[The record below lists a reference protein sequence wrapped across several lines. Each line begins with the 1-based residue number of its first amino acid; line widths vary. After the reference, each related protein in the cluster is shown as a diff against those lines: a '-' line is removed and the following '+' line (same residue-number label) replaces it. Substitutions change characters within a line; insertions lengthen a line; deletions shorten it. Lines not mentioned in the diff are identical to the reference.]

1 MGLIVIRYGEIGLKG
16 GNRWYFVKRLRKN
29 VRDCLK
35 KHDLVG
41 EVHSVGQR
49 VYVQVEEVERA
60 VEKLRDVFGIVS
72 LSPAQEVAADI
83 EVIMAE
89 ALRVAEVVGL
99 DETRT
104 FRVKSRRADKAFSLT
119 SPAIN
124 HLIGAHVQGAT
135 GAQVDLSDAADL
147 TIGVE
152 VRQDHALVFGQTV
165 AGHGG
170 LPLGSEGRAVAL
182 MSGGIDSPVAAWLIM
197 RRGCGVIPIHFRQSE
212 VELAKFMDNCQV
224 LSRYAYGWDI
234 RPIVL
239 DHREVFDET
248 YEKLRRLGAERWAC
262 IFCKR
267 ALLQKACEIADQ
279 HKAKA
284 LVTGDS
290 LGQVASQTLDNLEVI
305 SYGIEKPILRPL
317 IGLDKTEI
325 TALARRIGTFEIS
338 TREACSCPY
347 LPPDPLTKAS
357 LPKLRA
363 IVEKMGDGDEGR
375 GTRDKGRGT
384 REWGVE

>member
-16 GNRWYFVKRLRKN
+16 NNRWYFVKRLRKN
-29 VRDCLK
+29 IRDCLRK
-35 KHDLVG
+35 NDLTG
-41 EVHSVGQR
+41 EVRSVGQR
-49 VYVQVEEVERA
+49 VYVQTEDVERA
-60 VEKLRDVFGIVS
+60 AEKLRDVFGVVS

-83 EVIMAE
+83 EAIKDE
-89 ALRVAEVVGL
+89 ALRVAQRVGL
-99 DETRT
+99 DEKRS
-104 FRVKSRRADKAFSLT
+104 FRMDSRRADKTFPLI
-119 SPAIN
+119 SPEIN
-124 HLIGAHVQGAT
+124 RLVGAHVQQAT
-135 GAQVDLSDAADL
+135 GAQVDLSDEADL

-152 VRQDHALVFGQTV
+152 VRRDHALVYGQTV

-170 LPLGSEGRAVAL
+170 LPLGTEGRAVAL

-197 RRGCGVIPIHFRQSE
+197 KRGCGVIPIHFRQSE
-212 VELAKFMDNCQV
+212 EELAKFMDNCQV
-224 LSRYAYGWDI
+224 LSRYAYGWDM

-239 DHREVFDET
+239 DHQEVFGET
-248 YEKLRRLGAERWAC
+248 YEKLRRIGAERWAC

-267 ALLQKACEIADQ
+267 ALLQKASQIADQ

-325 TALARRIGTFEIS
+325 TALARRIGTFEVS
-338 TREACSCPY
+338 TREARSCPY

-357 LPKLRA
+357 LPKLKA
-363 IVEKMGDGDEGR
+363 IMEKMEEIE
-375 GTRDKGRGT
+375 T
-384 REWGVE
+384 

>member
-1 MGLIVIRYGEIGLKG
+1 MGLIVIRYGEIALKG
-16 GNRWYFVKRLRKN
+16 QNRWYFVKRLRKN
-29 VRDCLK
+29 IRDCLK
-35 KHDLVG
+35 NNDLTG
-41 EVHSVGQR
+41 EVRSVGQR
-49 VYVQVEEVERA
+49 VYVQVEDVERA
-60 VEKLRDVFGIVS
+60 VEKLRDVFGVVS
-72 LSPAQEVAADI
+72 LSPVQEVPADI
-83 EVIMAE
+83 EAISAE
-89 ALRVAEVVGL
+89 ALRMAEQAGL

-104 FRVKSRRADKAFSLT
+104 FRVQSRRADKAFPLISPDINRLT
-119 SPAIN
+119 
-124 HLIGAHVQGAT
+124 GDHVQKAT
-135 GAQVDLSDAADL
+135 GARVDLSDEADL

-152 VRQDHALVFGQTV
+152 VRRGHALVYGQTV

-170 LPLGSEGRAVAL
+170 LPLGTEGRAVAL
-182 MSGGIDSPVAAWLIM
+182 ISGGIDSPVAAWMMM

-212 VELAKFMDNCQV
+212 VELAKFLDNCQV

-239 DHREVFDET
+239 DHQEVFGET
-248 YEKLRRLGAERWAC
+248 YEKLRHIGAERWTC
-262 IFCKR
+262 IFCKQTM
-267 ALLQKACEIADQ
+267 LQKACQVADQ

-284 LVTGDS
+284 LVMGDS

-325 TALARRIGTFEIS
+325 TALARRIGTFDIS
-338 TREACSCPY
+338 TREARSCPY

-363 IVEKMGDGDEGR
+363 IMEKMEDSE
-375 GTRDKGRGT
+375 T
-384 REWGVE
+384 

>member
-1 MGLIVIRYGEIGLKG
+1 MGLIVIRYGEIALKG
-16 GNRWYFVKRLRKN
+16 KNRWYFVKRLRKN
-29 VRDCLK
+29 IRDCLK
-35 KHDLVG
+35 KNDMTG
-41 EVHSVGQR
+41 EVHSVWQR
-49 VYVQVEEVERA
+49 IYVQVEDVEGA
-60 VEKLRDVFGIVS
+60 VEKLRDVFGVVS
-72 LSPAQEVAADI
+72 LSPAREVPADI
-83 EVIMAE
+83 EALRAE
-89 ALRVAEVVGL
+89 ALRVAQRAGV
-99 DETRT
+99 DEKRT
-104 FRVKSRRADKAFSLT
+104 FRVQTRRADKAFPLI
-119 SPAIN
+119 SPEIN
-124 HLIGAHVQGAT
+124 RLVGAHVQKAT
-135 GAQVDLSDAADL
+135 GAQVDLSNEADL

-152 VRQDHALVFGQTV
+152 VRHGHALVFGQTV

-170 LPLGSEGRAVAL
+170 LPLGTEGRAVAL

-212 VELAKFMDNCQV
+212 EELAKFMDNCEV

-239 DHREVFDET
+239 DHEEVFGET
-248 YEKLRRLGAERWAC
+248 YEKLRRVGAERWAC

-267 ALLQKACEIADQ
+267 ALLQEACLIADQ

-290 LGQVASQTLDNLEVI
+290 LGQVASQTLDNLEAT
-305 SYGIEKPILRPL
+305 SYGVEKPILRPL

-325 TALARRIGTFEIS
+325 TALARRIGTFEVS
-338 TREACSCPY
+338 TREARSCPY

-363 IVEKMGDGDEGR
+363 VMKKMEGDEGM
-375 GTRDKGRGT
+375 RD
-384 REWGVE
+384 E

>member
-16 GNRWYFVKRLRKN
+16 KNRWYFVKRLRKN

-35 KHDLVG
+35 KHDITG
-41 EVHSVGQR
+41 EVRSVGQR
-49 VYVQVEEVERA
+49 VYVQVEDVERA
-60 VEKLRDVFGIVS
+60 VEKLRDVFGVVS
-72 LSPAQEVAADI
+72 LSPAQEVPADI
-83 EVIMAE
+83 EAISAE
-89 ALRVAEVVGL
+89 ALQVAQGAGL
-99 DETRT
+99 DEERS
-104 FRVKSRRADKAFSLT
+104 FRVQSRRADKAFPLI
-119 SPAIN
+119 SPEIN
-124 HLIGAHVQGAT
+124 RLVGAHVHEAT
-135 GAQVDLSDAADL
+135 GARVDLSDEADL

-152 VRQDHALVFGQTV
+152 VRRNHALVFGQTV

-182 MSGGIDSPVAAWLIM
+182 MSGGIDSPVAAWMIM
-197 RRGCGVIPIHFRQSE
+197 RRGCGVIPVHFRQSE
-212 VELAKFMDNCQV
+212 VELAKFLDNCQV
-224 LSRYAYGWDI
+224 LSRFAYGWDI

-239 DHREVFDET
+239 DHREVFSET
-248 YEKLRRLGAERWAC
+248 YEKLRRIGAERWTC
-262 IFCKR
+262 ILCKR
-267 ALLQKACEIADQ
+267 ILLQQACQIADQ

-325 TALARRIGTFEIS
+325 TALARRIGTFEVS
-338 TREACSCPY
+338 TREARSCPF

-357 LPKLRA
+357 VPKLKA
-363 IVEKMGDGDEGR
+363 ILERMEESE
-375 GTRDKGRGT
+375 T
-384 REWGVE
+384 

>member
-16 GNRWYFVKRLRKN
+16 KNRWYFVKRLRKN
-29 VRDCLK
+29 IRDCLK
-35 KHDLVG
+35 KNDLTG
-41 EVHSVGQR
+41 EVRSVGQR
-49 VYVQVEEVERA
+49 VYVQVEDVEPTLRQPFDKLRMTAQDKA
-60 VEKLRDVFGIVS
+60 VEKLRDVFGVVS

-83 EVIMAE
+83 EAIKDE
-89 ALRVAEVVGL
+89 ALRVAQSAGL
-99 DETRT
+99 DERRT
-104 FRVKSRRADKAFSLT
+104 FRMESRRADKAFPLI
-119 SPAIN
+119 SPEIN
-124 HLIGAHVQGAT
+124 RLVGAHVQKMT
-135 GAQVDLSDAADL
+135 GAQVDLSDEADL

-152 VRQDHALVFGQTV
+152 VRRDHVLVYGQTV

-182 MSGGIDSPVAAWLIM
+182 MSGGIDSPVAAWMIM
-197 RRGCGVIPIHFRQSE
+197 RRGCGVIPLHFRQSE
-212 VELAKFMDNCQV
+212 VELAKFMDNCEV

-239 DHREVFDET
+239 DHEDVFGET
-248 YEKLRRLGAERWAC
+248 YERLRRIGAERWAC
-262 IFCKR
+262 LFCKR

-284 LVTGDS
+284 LVMGDS

-325 TALARRIGTFEIS
+325 TALARRIGTFEVS
-338 TREACSCPY
+338 TREARACPY

-357 LPKLRA
+357 LSKLKT
-363 IVEKMGDGDEGR
+363 ILEKLEIR
-375 GTRDKGRGT
+375 S
-384 REWGVE
+384 